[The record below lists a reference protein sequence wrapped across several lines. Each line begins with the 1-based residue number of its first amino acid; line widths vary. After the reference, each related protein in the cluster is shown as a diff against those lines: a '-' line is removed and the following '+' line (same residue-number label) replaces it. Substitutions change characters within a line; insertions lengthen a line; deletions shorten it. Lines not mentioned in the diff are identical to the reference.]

1 MSDRIE
7 VNYEQLE
14 DARRRWANIQS
25 IVESMES
32 RLRGRVDELVGGGW
46 IGEAANRFSGEMND
60 VVLPK
65 LKRLTTALQAAAETT
80 SRISSTM
87 SEAEDQAAGCFRSN

>member
-46 IGEAANRFSGEMND
+46 IGEAASRFGGEMND
-60 VVLPK
+60 LVLPK

>member
-1 MSDRIE
+1 VSDRIE

-14 DARRRWANIQS
+14 DAKRRWDSVQS
-25 IVESMES
+25 IVESMEG
-32 RLRGRVDELVGGGW
+32 RLRSRVDELVGGGW

-65 LKRLTTALQAAAETT
+65 LKRLITALQTAAETT
-80 SRISSTM
+80 SKISSTM
-87 SEAEDQAAGCFRSN
+87 SEAEDQAANCFRSN